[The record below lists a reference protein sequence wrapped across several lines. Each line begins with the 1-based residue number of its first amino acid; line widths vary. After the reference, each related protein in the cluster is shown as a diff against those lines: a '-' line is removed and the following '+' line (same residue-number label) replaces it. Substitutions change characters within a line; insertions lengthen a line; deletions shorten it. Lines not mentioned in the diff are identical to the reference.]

1 MKNDFNY
8 KWSKLFASKRYN
20 TKDGVIKLTPEEQQ
34 ELLDDSEI
42 VVKNC
47 SIPDVSQQRELFKS
61 FLEKVVE
68 EIEMNCGDLPW
79 ELQDEAKDLLKLL
92 NCG

>member
-1 MKNDFNY
+1 MKDKIINILQAETWNVTNQAGDLCTVIEEEDFNDIAERIV
-8 KWSKLFASKRYN
+8 KLFN
-20 TKDGVIKLTPEEQQ
+20 
-34 ELLDDSEI
+34 
-42 VVKNC
+42 
-47 SIPDVSQQRELFKS
+47 IPSVSQQSELFKS

-79 ELQDEAKDLLKLL
+79 ELQDEAKELLKLL